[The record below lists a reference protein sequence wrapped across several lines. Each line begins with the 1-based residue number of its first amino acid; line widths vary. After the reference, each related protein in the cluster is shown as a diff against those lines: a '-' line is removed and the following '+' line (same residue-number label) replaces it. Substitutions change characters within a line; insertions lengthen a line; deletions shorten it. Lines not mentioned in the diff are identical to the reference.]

1 MKTTAD
7 FYATIMLFCVLI
19 VLTLLALYVNWMKT
33 SNPYKPRRI
42 KRGLRAQL
50 GDFWHYWKKRG
61 MSAKDAWE
69 RALRVL
75 R

>member
-7 FYATIMLFCVLI
+7 FYATIMLLCILI

-33 SNPYKPRRI
+33 AEHKPRRI

-50 GDFWHYWKKRG
+50 GDFWHYWKVCG